1 MKTLLIAHNFIKKSV
16 SSMSFFLAHD
26 FAEKG
31 NRVIFISHKPYFEKK
46 QVIKVGK
53 GEIIILSWSSKKR
66 PVSFKDFLWFLN
78 IYIEYKPNIII
89 GHFVGS
95 NISSI
100 VGKILSFGKAKTVV
114 YYHTLT
120 SAIQI
125 DSNKSKLLQSI
136 LRYRKRFFYYFFC
149 DVIVCPSQMGKND
162 LKKNFSVTGSVV
174 LNPMEDRFTEKTILP
189 NVEEIVISYLGR
201 LDYTK
206 GVIDMIDAFR
216 LYQEKMPNSKIILN
230 IAGNGVLESQVVDKI
245 SNLNKIKYIG
255 GLTYDKVDA
264 YLNASHFTIIPSKF
278 DNLPTVGI
286 ESLMNKTPLLISNTT
301 GLTAY
306 LTDEEECFKFD
317 ATQDGIFDVF
327 CKVENSMKNHSKMQE
342 RAREK
347 FLMKFTNQI
356 YFDSISK
363 IIS

>member
-53 GEIIILSWSSKKR
+53 GEIIVMSWSSEKR
-66 PVSFKDFLWFLN
+66 PVSFKDFLWFFN
-78 IYIEYKPNIII
+78 IYREYKPNIII

-95 NISSI
+95 NISTI
-100 VGKILSFGKAKTVV
+100 VGKILSLGKAKTIV

-125 DSNKSKLLQSI
+125 DSNKSMLLQRI

-149 DVIVCPSQMGKND
+149 DIIVCPSQMGKND
-162 LKKNFSVTGSVV
+162 LKKNFSVIGSVV
-174 LNPMEDRFTEKTILP
+174 LNPMEDRFTVKAIIPTGK
-189 NVEEIVISYLGR
+189 IVISYLGR

-206 GVIDMIDAFR
+206 GVIDMIEAFS
-216 LYQEKMPNSKIILN
+216 LYQRKNPNSRIILN
-230 IAGNGVLESQVVDKI
+230 IAGNGVLESQVIDKI
-245 SNLNKIKYIG
+245 NNLNMIKYIG
-255 GLTYDKVDA
+255 GLTYEKVDA

-301 GLTAY
+301 GLTEY
-306 LTDEEECFKFD
+306 LVDGEECFKFD
-317 ATQDGIFDVF
+317 ATQEGIFDVF
-327 CKVENSMKNHSKMQE
+327 SKVEDGMKNYIKMQE
-342 RAREK
+342 KARETY
-347 FLMKFTNQI
+347 LMKFTNQN
-356 YFDSISK
+356 YFDNISK